1 MIYKRCC
8 VSIDAVQFDH
18 HFLITTGI
26 AHGRGGMF
34 EVSNTEAG
42 PAAAC
47 PGVSRVQESSEQR
60 VVPGP

>member
-1 MIYKRCC
+1 
-8 VSIDAVQFDH
+8 
-18 HFLITTGI
+18 
-26 AHGRGGMF
+26 MF
-34 EVSNTEAG
+34 EVSNPEAG